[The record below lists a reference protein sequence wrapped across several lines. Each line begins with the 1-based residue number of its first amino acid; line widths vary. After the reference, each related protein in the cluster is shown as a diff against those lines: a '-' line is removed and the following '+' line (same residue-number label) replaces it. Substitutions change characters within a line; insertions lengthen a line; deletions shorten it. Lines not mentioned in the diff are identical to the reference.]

1 MNSQFLNQRRL
12 FCPLKLILM
21 LSLLS
26 ISLAASATIDPGKNG
41 FPIIQFLGDKKA
53 GEFALVGASDDD
65 GVGMGIVL
73 KSYRAA
79 TGSIKLGRMW
89 VETGELKVVGNR
101 NGYAFAQ
108 ISRPHSQL
116 SQEMFPKFSGPM
128 AGDRVVPAEVKFKKH
143 VSILP
148 TVEIKYNTLF
158 EYPNGGPENYKFTEK
173 GKNLLLEETKNFASS
188 RVPMVIVEGHT
199 GSKGSSELNQIE
211 SYERA
216 KTVRRFLISRYK
228 LDPKKVLAV
237 GYGEAELKDKSRTAG
252 HNKRNRRVI
261 VKAIDLD
268 TTLINK

>member
-1 MNSQFLNQRRL
+1 MNSQFLNPR
-12 FCPLKLILM
+12 
-21 LSLLS
+21 
-26 ISLAASATIDPGKNG
+26 SLAGALVMVFSLGFLNVSLVASANVDPGEKG

-53 GEFALVGASDDD
+53 GEFALVGGNEED

-79 TGSIKLGRMW
+79 VGSIKKGRMW

-108 ISRPHSQL
+108 ISRPYSEL
-116 SQEMFPKFSGPM
+116 SKEMFPKFSGPM

-148 TVEIKYNTLF
+148 TVEIKYGNLF
-158 EYPNGGPENYKFTEK
+158 EYPNGSPDNYKFTEV
-173 GKNLLLEETKNFASS
+173 GKSILLDETKNFSKA
-188 RVPMVIVEGHT
+188 RVPMIIVEGHT

-216 KTVRRFLISRYK
+216 KTVRRFLISKYNF
-228 LDPKKVLAV
+228 DPQKVLAV

-252 HNKRNRRVI
+252 HNARNRRII
-261 VKAIDLD
+261 VKAIDVD
-268 TTLINK
+268 TTLLKK